1 MKRQSLAPTWV
12 LTAVIAAIGSAAC
25 AEDTPPTRNG
35 LPLIFDEDFES
46 GDSRW
51 RMTDPKAWAIVEE
64 DGNHV
69 LALQRS
75 SDYEP
80 KVRSPL
86 SIALASNLN
95 VGSFVLEATLKQTG
109 RDYNH
114 RDLCLFFGHNGPS
127 KFYYLHLAT
136 KADDHA
142 HSIFLV
148 NDAARVSVADE
159 RTGGVAWDD
168 EYHLIRVTRDAES
181 GQIKVFFDDMER
193 PIMQTVDKTFLTGA
207 IGLGSFD
214 DTGTFDNIRLWAE
227 TE

>member
-1 MKRQSLAPTWV
+1 MKRRSLAATS
-12 LTAVIAAIGSAAC
+12 LLAAIIAATGGAAC
-25 AEDTPPTRNG
+25 ADETSQTRNG
-35 LPLIFDEDFES
+35 LPLFFEEDFES
-46 GDSRW
+46 GDGHW
-51 RMTDPKAWAIVEE
+51 QMTDPKAWAIIEE
-64 DGNHV
+64 NGNRE

-75 SDYEP
+75 SNYEP

-86 SIALASNLN
+86 SIALATAPK
-95 VGSFVLEATLKQTG
+95 VGSFVLEVTVKQTG
-109 RDYNH
+109 RDYGH

-127 KFYYLHLAT
+127 KFYYVHLAT

-148 NDAARVSVADE
+148 NDAARVSVAKE
-159 RTGGVAWDD
+159 RTEGVVWDD
-168 EYHLIRVTRDAES
+168 QYHLIRITRDAES
-181 GQIKVFFDDMER
+181 GQIEVFFDDMER

>member
-1 MKRQSLAPTWV
+1 MKRRSLAAMSV
-12 LTAVIAAIGSAAC
+12 LAVVIAAMGSAAC
-25 AEDTPPTRNG
+25 AEETPQTING
-35 LPLIFDEDFES
+35 LPLIFEEDFES
-46 GDSRW
+46 GDGRW
-51 RMTDPKAWAIVEE
+51 RMTDPKAWAIIEE
-64 DGNHV
+64 NGNHV

-86 SIALASNLN
+86 SIALASDLK

-127 KFYYLHLAT
+127 KFYYIHLAT

-148 NDAARVSVADE
+148 NDAARVSVAKE
-159 RTGGVAWDD
+159 RTEGVAWDD

-181 GQIKVFFDDMER
+181 GQINVFFDDMER
-193 PIMQTVDKTFLTGA
+193 PIMQTVDKTFLSGT

-214 DTGTFDNIRLWAE
+214 DTGTFDNIRLWGE

>member
-1 MKRQSLAPTWV
+1 MKRRSLAVASV
-12 LTAVIAAIGSAAC
+12 LAAVIAAMGSAAC
-25 AEDTPPTRNG
+25 AEETPQTRDG
-35 LPLIFDEDFES
+35 LPLVFEEDFES
-46 GDSRW
+46 GDGRW

-64 DGNHV
+64 NGNHV

-86 SIALASNLN
+86 SIALVSDLK

-114 RDLCLFFGHNGPS
+114 RDLCLFFGHNGSS
-127 KFYYLHLAT
+127 KFYYIHLAT

-148 NDAARVSVADE
+148 NDAARLSVAKE
-159 RTGGVAWDD
+159 RTEGVAWDD
-168 EYHLIRVTRDAES
+168 KSHLIRVTRDAES

-193 PIMQTVDKTFLTGA
+193 PIMQTVDKTFLSGT

>member
-1 MKRQSLAPTWV
+1 MSRVILA
-12 LTAVIAAIGSAAC
+12 AAAFVGLLGVSVH
-25 AEDTPPTRNG
+25 AEETPQTRNG
-35 LPLIFDEDFES
+35 LPLIFEEDFES
-46 GDSRW
+46 GDARW
-51 RMTDPKAWAIVEE
+51 YMTDPEAWSVVKE

-69 LALQRS
+69 LALQRAS
-75 SDYEP
+75 NYQP

-86 SIALASNLN
+86 SIALVSDLI
-95 VGSFVLEATLKQTG
+95 VGSFVFEATLKQTG
-109 RDYNH
+109 RDYDH

-127 KFYYLHLAT
+127 KFYYVHLAS

-148 NDAARVSVADE
+148 NDAARVSVAKE
-159 RTGGVAWDD
+159 RTEGVAWDD

-181 GQIKVFFDDMER
+181 GQIKVFFDDMDR
-193 PIMQTVDKTFLTGA
+193 PIMQTVDKTFLTGT

-227 TE
+227 TK

>member
-1 MKRQSLAPTWV
+1 MKRRSLAAASV
-12 LTAVIAAIGSAAC
+12 LAVVIAAMGSATC
-25 AEDTPPTRNG
+25 AEETPQTRNG
-35 LPLIFDEDFES
+35 LPLIFEEDFES
-46 GDSRW
+46 GDGRW
-51 RMTDPKAWAIVEE
+51 RMTDPKAWAIIEE
-64 DGNHV
+64 NGNHV

-86 SIALASNLN
+86 SIALVSDLK

-127 KFYYLHLAT
+127 KFYYIHLAT

-148 NDAARVSVADE
+148 NDAARVSVAKE
-159 RTGGVAWDD
+159 RTEGVAWDD

-181 GQIKVFFDDMER
+181 GQIRVFFDDMER
-193 PIMQTVDKTFLTGA
+193 PIMQAVDKTFLSGT